1 MNLVIKPA
9 LTAIALP
16 LALCISLLQGC
27 AYNTPSSPQPALD
40 TPAEPALDEHA
51 SAPEAKPTAE
61 ITPEPKAIPFEEVL
75 KQDQAAQNNA
85 ATPPPAPAPKTVA
98 PKKEKLPLNPSTP
111 LRAPSRPPQTASLP
125 EAQTPAVKP
134 PITTKPNVETEQP
147 APAPAPTAP
156 LEFTLDQLPI
166 TIQNTWLL
174 SSNQTDCELRTIP
187 VKMED
192 GAGKTTLF
200 LQLTQA
206 NWMIHTK
213 SDIDLSYKDT
223 GLFLDNGTHI
233 QLETL
238 VKDTNIAI
246 SKQKKTLTDALMTAD
261 NVKVV
266 LGFWPTWPVS
276 EARTHTLSVAHFP
289 QAFATWKTCN
299 QLVGAR

>member
-27 AYNTPSSPQPALD
+27 AYNTPSSQPELD
-40 TPAEPALDEHA
+40 TPAEPVADEQA
-51 SAPEAKPTAE
+51 SPPAAKPTAE
-61 ITPEPKAIPFEEVL
+61 LTPEPKAIPFEEVL
-75 KQDQAAQNNA
+75 KQDQAAQKNA
-85 ATPPPAPAPKTVA
+85 VKPPPAPAPKTVA
-98 PKKEKLPLNPSTP
+98 PKKEKLPLRPSTP
-111 LRAPSRPPQTASLP
+111 LRAPSRPPQSASAP
-125 EAQTPAVKP
+125 KAQTPAVTP
-134 PITTKPNVETEQP
+134 PTTTKPKVEAELP
-147 APAPAPTAP
+147 VPAPAPTAP
-156 LEFTLDQLPI
+156 VEFTLDQLPI
-166 TIQNTWLL
+166 TIQNKWLL
-174 SSNQTDCELRTIP
+174 SSNQTDCDLRTIP

-200 LQLTQA
+200 LQLTEA

-213 SDIDLSYKDT
+213 SDIDLSYQDT

-233 QLETL
+233 ELETL

-261 NVKVV
+261 NLKVV

-289 QAFATWKTCN
+289 QAYATWKTCN